1 MTKRK
6 PAASPFI
13 RHIEELYRMEIE
25 DDVRDQTQRTVTFN
39 FPAEDAS
46 MLAAIAKRFGKSTA
60 AFGGELFAEHV
71 RELFIGLGPD
81 DRTKLAAEADAE
93 TTRYCESKGVSMQ
106 YTSGGET
113 YQGSRHWASYADI
126 CNAVDE
132 RDAAPTDKEYEQAI
146 KSLVAEK
153 RGGDK

>member
-93 TTRYCESKGVSMQ
+93 TTRYCESKGISMQ
-106 YTSGGET
+106 WTNDKCELVN
-113 YQGSRHWASYADI
+113 GSRHWATMADI
-126 CNAVDE
+126 CNRTDE
-132 RDAAPTDKEYEQAI
+132 EQ
-146 KSLVAEK
+146 K
-153 RGGDK
+153 